1 MMRWD
6 ADTWTPS
13 AAARSRRE
21 RWAGS
26 YWTFVPMSLT
36 SGADWRI
43 DAELAVQA
51 AHVERRIRAIGD
63 SEAAGAFEGIA
74 RFLIRSEAVA
84 SSRIEGVSPSVKNVV
99 LAELSSQDA
108 LSGFGH
114 QAAEVAGNIAAVVA
128 AVDTLGS
135 AEAVTWSDLE
145 ELQRQLLP
153 GFSQLG
159 LRESQNWLGG
169 SAVHPGEAEFIPP
182 KPEVLPQGLEDLM
195 AFING
200 AATGGLIQAGLAHA
214 QFETLHPFA
223 DGNGRIGRALIHTV
237 LTRRGLTSG
246 AVLPI
251 SQVLMTWQQ
260 QYIDGLTAYRATPP
274 GASMTGA
281 EPPAELEI
289 SAGVNTWLDFFITAA
304 DAAVSQAERFM
315 QEVQSVLDDYHEAL
329 DSQLDRRPRSD
340 AVVWKLLELLPRTPI
355 LTQRIAEQLTG
366 ASVPSVRRAL
376 QQLSAAGITDS
387 LAVGRGIRGHIA
399 RDLLDIVAHAER
411 RMASTRFDTQVSVP
425 VRPAPASPP
434 PY

>member
-1 MMRWD
+1 MRWD
-6 ADTWTPS
+6 RHTWTPP
-13 AAARSRRE
+13 ATARSRRE
-21 RWAGS
+21 RWSGT
-26 YWTFVPMSLT
+26 YWTFVPISLT

-43 DAELAVQA
+43 DAELAVRA

-63 SEAAGAFEGIA
+63 SGAAGAFEGIA

-99 LAELSSQDA
+99 LAELSSEDD
-108 LSGFGH
+108 LGGFGD
-114 QAAEVAGNIAAVVA
+114 QAADVAGNIAAVVE
-128 AVDTLGS
+128 AVDTLG
-135 AEAVTWSDLE
+135 ETEHVTWEDLE

-153 GFSQLG
+153 DFSQLG
-159 LRESQNWLGG
+159 LRERQNWLGG
-169 SAVHPGEAEFIPP
+169 SAIHPGEAEFIPP
-182 KPEVLPQGLEDLM
+182 KPEVLPQALEDLM

-214 QFETLHPFA
+214 QFETLHPFE

-274 GASMTGA
+274 AASMTGA
-281 EPPAELEI
+281 QPPAELEI
-289 SAGVNTWLDFFITAA
+289 SAGVNAWLDFFVTAA
-304 DAAVSQAERFM
+304 DTAVGQAERFM
-315 QEVQSVLDDYHEAL
+315 QEVQGVLGDYREAIA
-329 DSQLDRRPRSD
+329 SQPGGAPRSD
-340 AVVWKLLELLPRTPI
+340 AVVWKLIELLPRTPM
-355 LTQRIAEQLTG
+355 LTQRIAEHLTG
-366 ASVPSVRRAL
+366 ASAPAVRKAL
-376 QQLSAAGITDS
+376 QQLSAAGITHR

-411 RMASTRFDTQVSVP
+411 RMASTRFDTQVSAP
-425 VRPAPASPP
+425 ARPAPASPSQR
-434 PY
+434 

>member
-1 MMRWD
+1 M
-6 ADTWTPS
+6 PI
-13 AAARSRRE
+13 
-21 RWAGS
+21 
-26 YWTFVPMSLT
+26 SLS
-36 SGADWRI
+36 SGEAWRI
-43 DAELAVQA
+43 DAELAVRA

-74 RFLIRSEAVA
+74 RILIRSEAVA
-84 SSRIEGVSPSVKNVV
+84 SSRIEGVSPSVNNVV
-99 LAELSSQDA
+99 LAELSLEDD
-108 LSGFGH
+108 LSGFGD

-135 AEAVTWSDLE
+135 AETVTWNDLE

-159 LRESQNWLGG
+159 LRQRQNWLGG
-169 SAVHPGEAEFIPP
+169 SAIHPGEAEFIPP
-182 KPEVLPQGLEDLM
+182 KPDVLPQALEDLM
-195 AFING
+195 TFING

-214 QFETLHPFA
+214 QFETLHPFG

-260 QYIDGLTAYRATPP
+260 RYIDGLTAYRATPP
-274 GASMTGA
+274 AASMTGDG
-281 EPPAELEI
+281 PPAELDI
-289 SAGVNTWLDFFITAA
+289 SAGVNEWLDFFVTAA
-304 DAAVSQAERFM
+304 DAAVGQAERFM
-315 QEVQSVLDDYHEAL
+315 QEVQSVLDEYREAIA
-329 DSQLDRRPRSD
+329 SQPAGAPRSH
-340 AVVWKLLELLPRTPI
+340 AVVWKLIDLLPRTPM

-366 ASVPSVRRAL
+366 ASTPSVRKAL
-376 QQLSAAGITDS
+376 QQLNDAGITHRLS
-387 LAVGRGIRGHIA
+387 VGRGIRGHIA

-411 RMASTRFDTQVSVP
+411 RMASTRFDTKVSAP

-434 PY
+434 TR